1 MPCSVVTSMSSSG
14 HRGKSPTLVAS
25 GRRSGTTTGR
35 TATSRTTSP
44 APGPGAGTPGAGT
57 PGSRPDGELTAG
69 TASSN
74 SPEAPESRRPPLIRP
89 ARGRPGPARASRPAQ
104 GFPLPPLRMD
114 DDPYGATTARRDSG
128 RHVNIQEIREL
139 IRVKRPELRA
149 TDRRLAHCHDI
160 ADLRRTA
167 RRLIPRPVFD
177 YVDGGSDEELSL
189 AGNVEAF
196 RRWRFVPRALA
207 NVAKVDTAGQVLGHP
222 VPLPLVLAPTGYTR
236 IMHPG
241 GEIASARAAAR
252 HGLPYTLSTMANTSI
267 ADLATAVHGDLWFQ
281 LYILTDDGL
290 TRELVDRAA
299 ACGYRVL
306 VVTVDTMVT
315 GRRIRDVRNGLT
327 LPAELT
333 VRTVASIGSRPAYWM
348 RMLRSPGA
356 NLANLPVRERV
367 TIAGTG
373 SFFYP
378 GIDWDN
384 IAALREQWRGKLVIK
399 GPLGAADA
407 RRAVEAGVDGL
418 QLSNH
423 GGRQLDRAIAPID
436 LLPTVRDAVG
446 PDLTVLVDSGVR
458 HGTDIAIAI
467 ALGADAVAI
476 GRASLYGLLTAGQP
490 KVVLKVGTA
499 GHLEDVVRHAQAGG
513 LPVEV
518 VSVAGRTQVTPGTL
532 TC

>member
-1 MPCSVVTSMSSSG
+1 M
-14 HRGKSPTLVAS
+14 
-25 GRRSGTTTGR
+25 
-35 TATSRTTSP
+35 
-44 APGPGAGTPGAGT
+44 
-57 PGSRPDGELTAG
+57 
-69 TASSN
+69 
-74 SPEAPESRRPPLIRP
+74 
-89 ARGRPGPARASRPAQ
+89 
-104 GFPLPPLRMD
+104 
-114 DDPYGATTARRDSG
+114 
-128 RHVNIQEIREL
+128 NIQEIREL
-139 IRVKRPELRA
+139 IRVKPPELRA

-281 LYILTDDGL
+281 LYILTDGGL

-327 LPAELT
+327 LPPELT
-333 VRTVASIGSRPAYWM
+333 VRTVASIGSRPEYWL

-373 SFFYP
+373 SFFHP

-384 IAALREQWRGKLVIK
+384 IAALREQWPGKLVIK
-399 GPLGAADA
+399 GPLGPADA

-436 LLPTVRDAVG
+436 LLPTVREAVG

-458 HGTDIAIAI
+458 HGTDIAIAV

-476 GRASLYGLLTAGQP
+476 GRAYLYGLMTAGEPGVDKALDLLAEQFQRTMRLLGVTSAAELR
-490 KVVLKVGTA
+490 KRGTE
-499 GHLEDVVRHAQAGG
+499 LLIRD
-513 LPVEV
+513 
-518 VSVAGRTQVTPGTL
+518 
-532 TC
+532 